1 MEIIFDSE
9 TKSDCI
15 LNASRTSKERDEP
28 ETKVEYIP
36 NPHKALREKEAAEV
50 LGVSVK
56 TLQAWRFY
64 CKGPKFYKLGRCVRY
79 SMRDLEEFRDS
90 CAVEP
95 LV

>member
-1 MEIIFDSE
+1 MGIIYGPE
-9 TKSDCI
+9 QKVDCI
-15 LNASRTSKERDEP
+15 LNANRTLKEKHASEK
-28 ETKVEYIP
+28 KVEYVP
-36 NPHKALREKEAAEV
+36 NAQRALREKEAAEV

-79 SMRDLEEFRDS
+79 AMGDLEEFRES